1 VHTRPDQS
9 EAPDYFW
16 KYIEMV
22 PDGDVREILDKQR
35 ADTVALISSISDA
48 RSLHR
53 YAADKWNIRELV
65 GHVNDTERVF
75 VFRAFWFARGFS
87 SALPGFDQHIAAAG
101 AAAGERSWSSLVDE
115 FRAVRA
121 ATLMFFENLP
131 REAWSR
137 SGGADGR
144 DFTVRAL
151 AYIVAGHVI
160 HHTTVLEERYLR
172 AT

>member
-1 VHTRPDQS
+1 MNTRPDQS

-16 KYIEMV
+16 KYIQMV

-35 ADTVALISSISDA
+35 ADTLTLITSISDA

-53 YAADKWNIRELV
+53 YAPDKWNIREVV
-65 GHVNDTERVF
+65 GHLNDTERVF

-87 SALPGFDQHIAAAG
+87 SALPSFDQFTAASG
-101 AAAGERSWSSLVDE
+101 AAAGERSWSSHLDE

-121 ATLMFFENLP
+121 ATLTFFENLAP
-131 REAWSR
+131 AAWNRCGSV
-137 SGGADGR
+137 DG
-144 DFTVRAL
+144 DHLTVRAL

-160 HHTTVLEERYLR
+160 HHTTMLEDRYLR
-172 AT
+172 VT

>member
-1 VHTRPDQS
+1 MHARPDPS

-16 KYIEMV
+16 KYIQMV
-22 PDGDVREILDKQR
+22 PDGDLRDILERQR
-35 ADTVALISSISDA
+35 ADTVALITSISDA

-53 YAADKWNIRELV
+53 YAPDKCNIRELV

-87 SALPGFDQHIAAAG
+87 SALPSFDQHIAAAG
-101 AAAGERSWSSLVDE
+101 AAAGERSWSGHIDE

-121 ATLMFFENLP
+121 ATLTFFQNLP
-131 REAWSR
+131 AEAWSR

-151 AYIVAGHVI
+151 AYIVAGHVA

-172 AT
+172 VT

>member
-1 VHTRPDQS
+1 MHARPDPS
-9 EAPDYFW
+9 EAPDDFW
-16 KYIEMV
+16 KYIQMV
-22 PDGDVREILDKQR
+22 PDGDLRDILERQR
-35 ADTVALISSISDA
+35 ADTVALITSISDA

-53 YAADKWNIRELV
+53 YAPDKWNIRELV

-87 SALPGFDQHIAAAG
+87 SALPSFDQHIAAAG
-101 AAAGERSWSSLVDE
+101 AAAGERSWSGHIDE

-121 ATLMFFENLP
+121 ATLTFFQNLP
-131 REAWSR
+131 AEAWSR

-151 AYIVAGHVI
+151 AYIVAGHVA

-172 AT
+172 VT

>member
-1 VHTRPDQS
+1 MNTRPDQS

-16 KYIEMV
+16 KYIQMV
-22 PDGDVREILDKQR
+22 PDGDVLETLDKQR
-35 ADTVALISSISDA
+35 ADTLALINSISDA
-48 RSLHR
+48 QSLHR

-87 SALPGFDQHIAAAG
+87 SALPSFDQEIAASG
-101 AAAGERSWSSLVDE
+101 AAAGERSWSSHVDE
-115 FRAVRA
+115 FGAVRA
-121 ATLMFFENLP
+121 ATLTFFQNLP
-131 REAWSR
+131 PEAWGR
-137 SGGADGR
+137 SGGVDGR

-151 AYIVAGHVI
+151 AYIVAGHVV
-160 HHTTVLEERYLR
+160 HHTTILEARYLR